1 MIAVGLVRDVFAPL
15 RDYTIVK
22 RRKAATVAAICKTLK
37 RARPVGGML
46 VAQLDG
52 RWLRPSEW
60 TTTTVR
66 SGSRLAFY
74 AIPCGGGG
82 GGGRGKGVFQI
93 IGAAFAV
100 AAMIFAGPLGGAIAG
115 ALGFAAGTAGFTIAS
130 TLASAAI
137 VAGASLLLSAVT
149 PRRGNDASTPINSNR
164 EDTSTSYAYSLS
176 AQGNTARIGSPLPV
190 LFGQHRVIPD
200 YAAAP
205 WAEWINNEQFV
216 HILLVISHGIADID
230 EVRFGDTPI
239 SAYEAVQTETITG
252 GGTPTLFET
261 NVYPAPDVSGVVLE
275 APNDLSTGSNGVAGP
290 FAVCPP
296 GRTTNRIGVDIN
308 FPQGLYVAN
317 TSGGFNSLGV
327 QWRVDARPVDEAGAV
342 IGPETLV
349 AIENFSASGGS
360 TLNSL
365 GAGVVRNFRGGAF
378 RVGQFTTPLS
388 VSYRYT
394 MPTAQRWAIT
404 VRRLDNR
411 DMSASAGHQI
421 AWTGLKGFL
430 GTPALSNLTALAL
443 RLKATNQLN
452 DQTFRR
458 VSVLATRRLPLYD
471 IATSTWSAPQRT
483 SSIAAALSSVLM
495 DTETGGRLTARSFDA
510 ATLWQLDQVWAT
522 RGDRFNGIFDKSAT
536 LWDAVEKITTVGRT
550 KAYHQ
555 GGVIRFHRDR
565 PQTLPVQAFSTQN
578 MTAGSFEVEYRLP
591 APDDAPDGVEVEY
604 FDRRTWKPA
613 TVTVDM
619 SGVEVAYGSR
629 SNPAREQLFGI
640 TDRAHAVREAAY
652 IALANRRRIFPVFDT
667 EMEGLIVSYGDLI
680 TIQHDVPRWGASG
693 QVYEWDQATLTGTLL
708 QGVTVDDLSGSWL
721 ARFRDDRGRPSAPIA
736 IAQWPSD
743 TTFVLASAPVYV
755 GGAPF
760 TVGTGQGRERTHVSF
775 GRVGE
780 EPMRAIVLGAVP
792 RGRTVKLLTVIE
804 NDAVHAN

>member
-1 MIAVGLVRDVFAPL
+1 MIAVGIVRDVFSPM
-15 RDYTIVK
+15 RDCTIVR
-22 RRKAATVAAICKTLK
+22 RRKAATVEAICKTLK
-37 RARPVGGML
+37 RARPAGGLL
-46 VAQLDG
+46 VAHLDG

-60 TTTTVR
+60 AGTVVYP
-66 SGSRLAFY
+66 GSRLSFY

-82 GGGRGKGVFQI
+82 GGGKSVFQI
-93 IGAAFAV
+93 VGTVVALAALA
-100 AAMIFAGPLGGAIAG
+100 FAGPLGGAIAG
-115 ALGFAAGTAGFTIAS
+115 ALGFTAGTVGFTIAS

-137 VAGASLLLSAVT
+137 VAGASLLISAVT
-149 PRRGNDASTPINSNR
+149 PRRNDASTPINSNR

-176 AQGNTARIGSPLPV
+176 AQGNTARIGAPLPV

-216 HILLVISHGIADID
+216 HILLVITHGIADID
-230 EVRFGDTPI
+230 EIRFGDTPI
-239 SAYEAVQTETITG
+239 SAYEAVQTQTITG
-252 GGTPTLFET
+252 SGTPTLFET

-275 APNDLSTGSNGVAGP
+275 APNDLSTGSNGVSGP

-296 GRTTNRIGVDIN
+296 GRTTNRVGVDIS
-308 FPQGLYVAN
+308 FPNGLFLAN
-317 TSGGFNSLGV
+317 TSGGFGSLGV
-327 QWRVDARPVDEAGAV
+327 QWRVDARPVDDAGAI

-360 TLNSL
+360 TFNTL
-365 GAGVVRNFRGGAF
+365 GAGVVRDFRGGGFPA
-378 RVGQFTTPLS
+378 GQFTTPLS

-394 MPTAQRWAIT
+394 MPTSSRWAFT
-404 VRRLDNR
+404 VRRLDTRN
-411 DMSASAGHQI
+411 MSSSAGHQM

-471 IATSTWSAPQRT
+471 IATGTWSAPQRT
-483 SSIAAALSSVLM
+483 SSVAAALSSVLM
-495 DTETGGRLTARSFDA
+495 DTQTGGRLPVRSFDA
-510 ATLWQLDQVWAT
+510 ATLWQLDQVWAA
-522 RGDRFNGIFDKSAT
+522 RGDQFNGIFDRAAT

-565 PQTLPVQAFSTQN
+565 PQTLPVQVFSTQN
-578 MTAGSFEVEYRLP
+578 MTQGSFEVEYRLP
-591 APDDAPDGVEVEY
+591 NPDDAPDGVEVEY
-604 FDRRTWKPA
+604 FDRRTWKPS

-619 SGVEVAYGSR
+619 AGVEVAYGSLD
-629 SNPAREQLFGI
+629 NPAREQLFGI
-640 TDRAHAVREAAY
+640 TDRAHALREASY
-652 IALANRRRIFPVFDT
+652 IALANRRRIFPVFKT
-667 EMEGLIVSYGDLI
+667 EMEGLIVSYGDMI
-680 TIQHDVPRWGASG
+680 TIQHDVPRWGGSG
-693 QVYEWDQATLTGTLL
+693 QVYEWNPSTRLVTLF
-708 QGVTVDDLSGSWL
+708 QGVVLDDLAGSWL
-721 ARFRDDRGRPSAPIA
+721 ARFRDDRGRPSEAIPISS
-736 IAQWPSD
+736 WSSD
-743 TTFVLASAPVYV
+743 SSFVLTLDPTYP

-760 TVGTGQGRERTHVSF
+760 PIGTGEGRERTHVS
-775 GRVGE
+775 VGKVGD
-780 EPMRAIVLGAVP
+780 EPIRAIVLGAVP
-792 RGRTVKLLTVIE
+792 QGRTVKILTVVE